1 MSFLSDYENDI
12 FISYAHNDNEAL
24 IEGQRG
30 WIDNL
35 HQALEKRLQ
44 VHLGAKVGVWRDP
57 RLQGNDYFA
66 DALVEQIPRVAILV
80 SVLSPSYINS
90 EWCRKEMQ
98 LFCRIASQT
107 GGVRIGN
114 KARIFKVE
122 KLSVPL
128 DKHPPE
134 LQGMTGYQFYYFD
147 EHSHRP
153 RELSPESGPH
163 AIEYWQKIDDVAQD
177 ITSLLQEMKFPAGAG
192 AAAATAG
199 GVEYQPTA
207 LRPAA
212 SADSGAT
219 TIYLAE
225 TSFDLSPQRDRI
237 KRELQERGNIVLP
250 DRPLPLNGP
259 ELQQAVREYL
269 KSSKLSIHLIGANY
283 GVIPEAADRS
293 LVYLQNELAAE
304 RSSNG
309 NSFSRLIWMPEGLNA
324 KEERQQ
330 KFIEYLRYDQ
340 GAQKGADLLETSIEE
355 LKTYIQDKLKP
366 TLKPPPPDQKGEEG
380 PLRIYVICDKQ
391 DYDSIASMED
401 YFYNQGFE
409 VTLPL
414 MEGDEAEVRED
425 HKESLLLCDAVV
437 IFYGNTSEGWLR
449 TKLRDLQKIAGYGRT
464 KPILAKGIYVGGPET
479 DAKLRYRTHEALVMR
494 NFGTFSADSLRPF
507 IEKIQSAKK
516 ATQQ

>member
-1 MSFLSDYENDI
+1 MSFLSDYEDDI

-24 IEGQRG
+24 LEGQRG

-35 HQALEKRLQ
+35 HQALKKRLQ
-44 VHLGAKVGVWRDP
+44 VHLGAKVEIWRDP

-66 DALVEQIPRVAILV
+66 DALVEQIPKVAILI

-90 EWCRKEMQ
+90 DWCRREMQ
-98 LFCRIASQT
+98 LFCRIAGQT

-122 KLSVPL
+122 KISVSL

-134 LQGMTGYQFYYFD
+134 LQGMTGYQFYYQD
-147 EHSHRP
+147 EQAHRP

-177 ITSLLQEMKFPAGAG
+177 ITSLLQEMKFHVG
-192 AAAATAG
+192 AAAVAG
-199 GVEYQPTA
+199 DVNYT
-207 LRPAA
+207 PAA
-212 SADSGAT
+212 RRPVGSPDSGAT

-259 ELQQAVREYL
+259 EAQQAVREYL
-269 KSSKLSIHLIGANY
+269 KSCKLSIHLIGANY
-283 GVIPEAADRS
+283 GLIPEALDRS
-293 LVYLQNELAAE
+293 LVCLQNELAAE
-304 RSSNG
+304 RSGNA
-309 NSFSRLIWMPEGLNA
+309 NSFSRLIWMPEGLQA

-330 KFIEYLRYDQ
+330 KFIEYLKYDQ
-340 GAQKGADLLETSIEE
+340 VAQQGADLLETSIEE

-366 TLKPPPPDQKGEEG
+366 ALKPPPPAQKSDEG
-380 PLRIYVICDKQ
+380 PLRIYLVCDKQ
-391 DYDSIASMED
+391 DYDAIASLED
-401 YFYNQGFE
+401 YFYSQGFE

-437 IFYGNTSEGWLR
+437 IFYGNSSEGWLR

-464 KPILAKGIYVGGPET
+464 KPMLAKGIYVSGPET
-479 DAKLRYRTHEALVMR
+479 DSKLRYRTHEALVMR
-494 NFGTFSADSLRPF
+494 NFGSFSADMLQPF
-507 IEKIQSAKK
+507 IEKIQSARKGN
-516 ATQQ
+516 

>member
-1 MSFLSDYENDI
+1 MSFLSDYEDDI

-24 IEGQRG
+24 LEGQRG

-35 HQALEKRLQ
+35 HQALKKRLQ
-44 VHLGAKVGVWRDP
+44 VHLGEKVEIWRDP

-66 DALVEQIPRVAILV
+66 DALVEQIPKVAILI
-80 SVLSPSYINS
+80 SVLSPSYVNS

-98 LFCRIASQT
+98 LFCRIAGQT

-122 KLSVPL
+122 KISMSL

-134 LQGMTGYQFYYFD
+134 LQGMTGYQFYYHD
-147 EHSHRP
+147 EQAHRP

-177 ITSLLQEMKFPAGAG
+177 ITSLLQEMKFHVGAV
-192 AAAATAG
+192 AAAG
-199 GVEYQPTA
+199 GVSKTSVAQ
-207 LRPAA
+207 RPVV
-212 SADSGAT
+212 SPDSGAT
-219 TIYLAE
+219 AIYLAE

-259 ELQQAVREYL
+259 EAQQAVRVYL
-269 KSSKLSIHLIGANY
+269 ESCKLSIHLIGANY
-283 GVIPEAADRS
+283 GVIPEAIDRS
-293 LVYLQNELAAE
+293 LVCLQNELAGE
-304 RSSNG
+304 RSGNG
-309 NSFSRLIWMPEGLNA
+309 HSFSRLIWMPEGLQA

-330 KFIEYLRYDQ
+330 KFIEYLKYDQ
-340 GAQKGADLLETSIEE
+340 VAQRGADLLETSIEE

-366 TLKPPPPDQKGEEG
+366 ALKPPPPDQNADKG
-380 PLRIYVICDKQ
+380 PLRIYLICDKQ
-391 DYDSIASMED
+391 DYEAIASLED
-401 YFYNQGFE
+401 YFYSQGFE

-464 KPILAKGIYVGGPET
+464 KPMLAKGIYVGGPET
-479 DAKLRYRTHEALVMR
+479 DSKLRYRTHEALVMR
-494 NFGTFSADSLRPF
+494 NFGSFSADTLQPF
-507 IEKIQSAKK
+507 IEKLRPAR
-516 ATQQ
+516 